1 MLGTSA
7 ISYVT
12 VLRWLHHILDRTGK
26 QLKMT
31 TEQEDH
37 CWLLMRK
44 MLLAMV
50 GGLIRQDDR
59 YTVEE
64 LAMLSGIY
72 SLAAFTILKQQ
83 LKLRKVCARLM
94 PLLLSCEQKQN
105 RVDCPMELLK
115 NTNIVIKEAK
125 RYRHWR

>member
-12 VLRWLHHILDRTGK
+12 VLRWLRHILDRTGK

-72 SLAAFTILKQQ
+72 SLAAFIILKQQ
-83 LKLRKVCARLM
+83 LKLRKVCATLM

-115 NTNIVIKEAK
+115 K
-125 RYRHWR
+125 YQHCDQGG

>member
-1 MLGTSA
+1 
-7 ISYVT
+7 
-12 VLRWLHHILDRTGK
+12 
-26 QLKMT
+26 MT

-83 LKLRKVCARLM
+83 LKLRKVCARLR